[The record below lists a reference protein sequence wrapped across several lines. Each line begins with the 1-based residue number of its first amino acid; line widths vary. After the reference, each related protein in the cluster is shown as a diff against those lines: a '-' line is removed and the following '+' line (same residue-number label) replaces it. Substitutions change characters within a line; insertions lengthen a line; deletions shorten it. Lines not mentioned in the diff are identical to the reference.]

1 MKTVLKNY
9 FIDFIYKRAKHKTI
23 RANLVPVMAQSKQ
36 IRMLVFSDWMGQEGA
51 DDHRG
56 PLAFDSKLHQK
67 ELPSAIVFRWWW
79 KKINFHRSRWGLTTC
94 LAPRFDG
101 QTITEA
107 FSWCGFQLHSPSVE
121 SGWAGLALVGRPTLR
136 SPLQEHCRN
145 RISWPL
151 IKICKFLLDCFIS
164 LKPYVSV
171 RVLQKKQNY
180 VSIICP
186 SIHPPIYLAIHLS
199 ICVYRHT
206 YIYSLKVIGK
216 ARNSGRNWCYSLL
229 QETLLLTYKAFN
241 CLDKAHHVIKGN
253 LLYSKWTDCR
263 G

>member
-1 MKTVLKNY
+1 MTPFVLYILCHNLIFFKPIRIPSEPWDKCPPS
-9 FIDFIYKRAKHKTI
+9 FLALLLRIRKQMDSGYKRW
-23 RANLVPVMAQSKQ
+23 
-36 IRMLVFSDWMGQEGA
+36 F
-51 DDHRG
+51 
-56 PLAFDSKLHQK
+56 
-67 ELPSAIVFRWWW
+67 
-79 KKINFHRSRWGLTTC
+79 C
-94 LAPRFDG
+94 LSF
-101 QTITEA
+101 
-107 FSWCGFQLHSPSVE
+107 
-121 SGWAGLALVGRPTLR
+121 SGWPWAGDSPGVIFYQAGLAIKFWNQ
-136 SPLQEHCRN
+136 SP
-145 RISWPL
+145 
-151 IKICKFLLDCFIS
+151 LDCFIS

-216 ARNSGRNWCYSLL
+216 ARNSGRNWCYSLTSEFLLL